1 MTDDDDEEWQV
12 IHNKKSLKVK
22 SYLSSV
28 YCMMMR
34 YTKVGC
40 KIYTKGTKS
49 IKLINQ
55 LVWLNYSM
63 YPYLPPK
70 LALSM
75 SIVLI
80 CVFLVK

>member
-1 MTDDDDEEWQV
+1 MTEDDEWQM
-12 IHNKKSLKVK
+12 IHNKRSLKVK
-22 SYLSSV
+22 SYLNSV
-28 YCMMMR
+28 YCNMMR
-34 YTKVGC
+34 YTTVGS
-40 KIYTKGTKS
+40 KIYTKGTNS

-70 LALSM
+70 LALCM

>member
-1 MTDDDDEEWQV
+1 MAEDDEWQV
-12 IHNKKSLKVK
+12 IHNKRSLKIK
-22 SYLSSV
+22 SYLSLM
-28 YCMMMR
+28 YCKMMR
-34 YTKVGC
+34 YSKMSYNV
-40 KIYTKGTKS
+40 YTKGTKS

-55 LVWLNYSM
+55 IVWLNYTM

-80 CVFLVK
+80 CVFLMN